1 MNKEKNTL
9 SLKVFELETKK
20 SDLETRNQMLMQKI
34 DAMKG
39 EKNTVEDELGKKLD
53 NEKKRFREEIMQLKQ
68 KLQAEED
75 LRRENEKKLILAR
88 SDYEKE
94 TALLRQ
100 GIEFHE
106 KSGEQ
111 WSRKESSYKEEVKE
125 LKEKLTLDSKD
136 LKKKYEDQISKL
148 QAELFTARDT
158 LAEYQSEIDKKAE
171 LHVSTCKDFEDK
183 NKTFQSALEEKE
195 AAIREYELKIASYI
209 TGPRDAEDTISELRE
224 KYEEAIKKLEDAMA
238 KIKEKDEKIKVM
250 TGQHKKEKALLEQNL
265 NFHEIQVSDLKR
277 QLEENKRLNENAL
290 SALEGRGEKRTGMS
304 KDMEELKAAFEAKID
319 QMVQDHEKSRQFL
332 NQKIEQLSEANDDL
346 VKEKSKVVE
355 KYERALKEL
364 QLKCDTLTDDNRRVN
379 DAMKNLESIK
389 AKEISDLKEM
399 YKSKIEG
406 LETEIDNLKYKN
418 NTEINIFQTKSE
430 DNMRQLRHF
439 FESEKARLEKRLNED
454 REKYDKTF
462 QNMKEE
468 YENRIKHMNE
478 VFEEQTENMQQ
489 EIKELEIQNIANS
502 QRFDQEVTSKNQRIE
517 LMEKSLQETKDSLE
531 KIQESTSVNLKQAL
545 GSFEEERK
553 ALTKKIEAQAQE
565 MNMRD
570 LQLFQ
575 LKQELEQASSNK
587 DKKISELETLTADK
601 EKDNSKLR
609 ESLENLTSRLQA
621 LADDNMDKENKMGKE
636 LALSNQ
642 KVRVVE
648 IERILH
654 EAYQRAEQ
662 PTGGTV

>member
-1 MNKEKNTL
+1 MNKEKNAL
-9 SLKVFELETKK
+9 SLKVFELETRK
-20 SDLETRNQMLMQKI
+20 SDLETRNQMLLQKI
-34 DAMKG
+34 DSMKG
-39 EKNTVEDELGKKLD
+39 EKNSVEDELGRKLD

-111 WSRKESSYKEEVKE
+111 WNRKESSYKEEIKE

-195 AAIREYELKIASYI
+195 AAIREYEFKIASYI

-224 KYEEAIKKLEDAMA
+224 KYEEAVKKLEDALA

-304 KDMEELKAAFEAKID
+304 KDMEELKAAFEAKMD

-587 DKKISELETLTADK
+587 DKKISELETLSADK

-621 LADDNMDKENKMGKE
+621 LTDENMDKENKMGKE

-642 KVRVVE
+642 KVKLDDIRMSS
-648 IERILH
+648 
-654 EAYQRAEQ
+654 
-662 PTGGTV
+662 T